1 MTIHYEFP
9 VINHIS
15 EVLEV
20 IKDRPEFIVAVK
32 DGYTVI
38 NYVVAGVDTFPPV
51 TDWATAVLRECRGL
65 VFDNETGAVI
75 ARRFHK
81 FFNLG
86 EREELLAG
94 NFEMKT
100 HKIPVKLDGSM
111 ITPIPLNGKI
121 FWGTKMGI
129 TDVAASVQ
137 EFVNAHPE
145 YEQFAI
151 DETKCKYTPIFEWC
165 SNKQRI
171 VIDHPEDSL
180 ILLAIRDNVNGDYV
194 PRALLETTTEYY
206 GIPLVPLIEVGDN
219 LTDEV
224 HETIRAQEGAEGVVV
239 TFDNG
244 HMVKI
249 KSDWYVRLHRTKDAI
264 STERKVVDLM
274 LNGNIDDLK
283 PLMDKESFDK
293 IISYEQSFCHAIG
306 ETIAGILATVDHL
319 EAEGVDKKTFA
330 IEYSKSSR
338 VASLIFKWY
347 DNKHVSF
354 YDMIISRVKVACNN
368 NKNFDAV
375 KEMYFPD
382 VIPYNGTIEE

>member
-38 NYVVAGVDTFPPV
+38 NYVVAGADTFPPV
-51 TDWATAVLRECRGL
+51 TDWDTAVLRECRGL

-129 TDVAASVQ
+129 TDVAGPVQ
-137 EFVNAHPE
+137 DFVDAHRE
-145 YEQFAI
+145 YQHFAKGMAYI
-151 DETKCKYTPIFEWC
+151 GLTPIFEWC

-171 VIDHPEDSL
+171 VIDYQEDSL
-180 ILLAIRDNVNGDYV
+180 ILLAIRNNLTGEYAT
-194 PRALLETTTEYY
+194 REYLEFVADCYE
-206 GIPLVPLIEVGDN
+206 IPLVPLIEVGDN

-293 IISYEQSFCHAIG
+293 IIAYERSFCHAIE
-306 ETIAGILATVDHL
+306 ETIMAILGTVDRL
-319 EAEGVDKKTFA
+319 EAQGIDKKTFA
-330 IEYSKSSR
+330 IEYSKSSKF
-338 VASLIFKWY
+338 ASLIFKWY
-347 DNKHVSF
+347 DNKNVNF
-354 YDMIISRVKVACNN
+354 YDMIIDRIKVACNN
-368 NKNFDAV
+368 NRNFDAV
-375 KEMYFPD
+375 KEMYFPNI
-382 VIPYNGTIEE
+382 IPYNGAIEE